1 MGARIADVPGSS
13 EYFLGGVISY
23 ANDVKIGQLQ
33 VDPQLLAEHGAVSPE
48 VAEAMAEG
56 ALKALGADIAVSTT
70 GVAGPGGGTEEK
82 PVGTVCFCVKT
93 SAGEKADL
101 RVVIPGN
108 RNQIRERATTVA
120 LHLLRRLL
128 QR

>member
-1 MGARIADVPGSS
+1 
-13 EYFLGGVISY
+13 
-23 ANDVKIGQLQ
+23 
-33 VDPQLLAEHGAVSPE
+33 
-48 VAEAMAEG
+48 MAEG

-70 GVAGPGGGTEEK
+70 GVAGPGGGTAEK